1 MSAYSKPKHG
11 IQILKSGGIITCPH
25 CNKQPRVPN
34 IPHTEGDWKL
44 FCGYCQK
51 EITFNNRKI
60 DVLLLEARKFI
71 AELHIEETHWGGI
84 HTFNSDVLAWHNGN
98 PNVLDTSKDFL
109 ISRLFQIPDPSGK
122 TALYDSII
130 GSLNRLFNVHMSAGR
145 RGIPMMLIT
154 FTDGNDEGSKS
165 KISDV
170 RETIKKFNFF
180 PTNNCFMAI
189 VGVGKSVNKD
199 ALADICKSDFEHPY
213 GYSQFEHTDSINGL
227 YNLFLQIVIKIGIQ
241 KGIIPSNFTFQ
252 VGNMIMQTSVLQEVA
267 QQVTNVMP
275 IDYILNLDISGS
287 MG

>member
-1 MSAYSKPKHG
+1 MPF
-11 IQILKSGGIITCPH
+11 LE
-25 CNKQPRVPN
+25 VP
-34 IPHTEGDWKL
+34 L
-44 FCGYCQK
+44 
-51 EITFNNRKI
+51 NNRKI

-71 AELHIEETHWGGI
+71 AELHIVGTHWGGI
-84 HTFNSDVLAWHNGN
+84 HTFNSEVLAWHNGN
-98 PNVLDTSKDFL
+98 PNVLDTDKDFL
-109 ISRLFQIPDPSGK
+109 ISRLFQLPEPSGG

-130 GSLNRLFNVHMSAGR
+130 GSLNRLFAVHMNAGR

-154 FTDGNDEGSKS
+154 FTDGEDASSKS
-165 KISDV
+165 KVSDV

-180 PTNNCFMAI
+180 PDNNCFMAI
-189 VGVGKSVNKD
+189 VGVGKDVNKST
-199 ALADICKSDFEHPY
+199 LIDICKSDSEHPFGY
-213 GYSQFEHTDSINGL
+213 GQFEHTDSINGL